1 MKFFLSRIG
10 IPKYLN
16 MHKSRYKL
24 AKRRNKCEVTIKST
38 ITKGTIKGEKKCSKQ
53 LKKNQKR
60 ENWRERVRRERIDL
74 FVVNN
79 LEGIWERGGNE
90 VRINLYEN

>member
-24 AKRRNKCEVTIKST
+24 AKKRNRCEVTIKST
-38 ITKGTIKGEKKCSKQ
+38 ITKGTIRGKKMCLKQ
-53 LKKNQKR
+53 LKKKSKER
-60 ENWRERVRRERIDL
+60 KLERERERRERIDL
-74 FVVNN
+74 FCNEQLGRN
-79 LEGIWERGGNE
+79 MGERWK
-90 VRINLYEN
+90 